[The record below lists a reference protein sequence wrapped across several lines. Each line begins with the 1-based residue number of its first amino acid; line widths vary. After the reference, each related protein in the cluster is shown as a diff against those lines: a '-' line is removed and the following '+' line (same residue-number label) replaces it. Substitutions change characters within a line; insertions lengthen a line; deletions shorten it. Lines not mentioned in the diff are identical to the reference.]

1 MQNYLIKNISLV
13 NEGKTRVADLLIQ
26 NGRIEKI
33 ADQISPA
40 FAVTEINGEGKY
52 LLPGVIDDQ
61 VHFREPGLTH
71 KATIYTEAR
80 AAVAGGVTS
89 FMEMPNTLPPAF
101 TQELLEQKY
110 AIGARSS
117 LANYSFYMGTSND
130 NAEEALR
137 TNDKKKDVCGIKIFM
152 GSSTGNLLV
161 DNYLTLDRLFRDS
174 EVLIAT
180 HCEDEKIIRQNLE
193 RIKKENRELTAA
205 DHPLI
210 RDEEACF
217 ESSLT
222 AIQFA
227 KKYGSR
233 LHVFHLSTEKE
244 MQLFS
249 NLLPLEEKRITT
261 EVCVH
266 HLHFS
271 SDDYATLGNRIK
283 CNPAIKAP
291 HNREALWKALL
302 DDRLDLIATDHAPH
316 TLEEKGLV
324 RNADGSLSPIGGD
337 GAHAGSG
344 RSGGGSGAHAAGG
357 SAYERAHAGLPLV
370 QHSLLLMLHYVK
382 EGRISL
388 EKVVEKMS
396 HAVATCFR
404 IEERGYIREGYFA
417 DLVIVDMGQPSTVLG
432 PSGGHPSAAV
442 RVHRSTAEEQGLP
455 QARPGNILYKCGW
468 SPLEGFNFPASV
480 THTFVNGHLVYGK
493 EGFDESQWGRRLSFT
508 P

>member
-1 MQNYLIKNISLV
+1 MV
-13 NEGKTRVADLLIQ
+13 NEGRISTADLLLK

-33 ADQISPA
+33 GVSLQPS
-40 FAVTEINGEGKY
+40 FAVTEINGEGLH
-52 LLPGVIDDQ
+52 LLPGAIDDQ

-71 KATIYTEAR
+71 KATIYTEAK

-89 FMEMPNTLPPAF
+89 FMEMPNTIPPAF
-101 TQELLEQKY
+101 TQDLLEQKY
-110 AIGARSS
+110 AIGASHS

-130 NAEEALR
+130 NADEALR
-137 TNDKKKDVCGIKIFM
+137 TNDKKADVCGIKIFM

-161 DNYLTLDRLFRDS
+161 DNYLTLDRLFREC

-193 RIKKENRELTAA
+193 RLRQEGRELVAA
-205 DHPLI
+205 DHPVI
-210 RDEEACF
+210 RDAEACF

-227 KKYGSR
+227 QKHNSR

-249 NLLPLEEKRITT
+249 NLLPLEDKRITA

-266 HLHFS
+266 HLHFT
-271 SDDYATLGNRIK
+271 SDDYDRLGNRIK

-316 TLEEKGLV
+316 TLAEK
-324 RNADGSLSPIGGD
+324 
-337 GAHAGSG
+337 SG
-344 RSGGGSGAHAAGG
+344 P
-357 SAYERAHAGLPLV
+357 YEKAHAGLPLV
-370 QHSLLLMLHYVK
+370 QHSLLLMLHYVR

-396 HAVATCFR
+396 HAVATCFQ
-404 IEERGYIREGYFA
+404 IAERGYIREGYFA
-417 DLVIVDMGQPSTVLG
+417 DLVMVDLGRPS
-432 PSGGHPSAAV
+432 
-442 RVHRSTAEEQGLP
+442 RVGTE
-455 QARPGNILYKCGW
+455 NILYKCGW
-468 SPLEGFNFPASV
+468 SPLEGFEFPATV
-480 THTFVNGHLVYGK
+480 THTFVNGHLVYGN
-493 EGFDESQWGRRLSFT
+493 GVFDESQWGQRLRFDRE
-508 P
+508 